1 MLHHEPESQINRGVV
16 QKMRRKAF
24 CPERAYAPCKPE
36 DLTIL
41 TREFVRGTGITEIAL
56 MLRRTE
62 MEVVRLIEGLELY
75 GRLDCRPAKK
85 SESPLCAGCPWKSNC
100 SGPSEWYRHWN
111 IRQEDR

>member
-1 MLHHEPESQINRGVV
+1 MLYHGEESQIRENIV
-16 QKMRRKAF
+16 QKMRRKVF
-24 CPERAYAPCKPE
+24 CPERAYAPCEPE
-36 DLTIL
+36 DRTIL

-56 MLRRTE
+56 MLPRTE
-62 MEVVRLIEGLELY
+62 MGVVQLFEGLELY